1 MEQVFE
7 IYVGGG
13 NHVMADNLADLERS
27 LHAGLYRHLHG
38 GDLATEAHRNE
49 PGTDLLD
56 AEKFDLSGL
65 SRRVG
70 RFDDSDEA
78 ACFDQSYRG
87 HRSETGPD

>member
-1 MEQVFE
+1 MALEQVFE

-13 NHVMADNLADLERS
+13 YHMMAYDFADLERS

-38 GDLATEAHRNE
+38 GDLAAEAHRHE

-56 AEKFDLSGL
+56 AEEFDLGGL
-65 SRRVG
+65 NRRVG

-78 ACFDQSYRG
+78 PCFDQSYRG
-87 HRSETGPD
+87 HRM